1 MAIERGVDDV
11 DIQELEI
18 EDNSKEVEVNVEDES
33 FDELLGSGFDDDE
46 VETLEDGTM
55 LFGAPPPMMP
65 QAMGAPEDF
74 YENLAE
80 VLDKSDLGKL
90 YSDCVADFKDDLSSR
105 KEWEETYREGLEF
118 LGMKFEDRSEPFEGA
133 SGIVHPLLAESVTQF
148 QAQAYKEMLP
158 PGGPVKTQVVGLGT
172 PQTDL
177 QAARVQE
184 YMNYQITHVMQE
196 YDPETDQMLFYLPLS
211 GSAFRKVHFD
221 QTLNRPV
228 SRFIPSEKLVVPY
241 GASSLSSAGRITHI
255 VDMSINDVKKL
266 QQSGFYRKTKM
277 SDRSSD
283 PSAGN
288 GIEEELDELQGVKPS
303 GSSSSDECE
312 ILEMHV
318 ELDIPGYEDVNAEG
332 EETGIKLPYIVT
344 ISQSQ
349 SQILSIRR
357 NYNQNDPMRTRID
370 YFVHYKFLPGVGFY
384 GFGLTHMIGGLSR
397 GATSLL
403 RQLIDAGTLAN
414 LPAGFKAR
422 GIRIRDSDVPLQPG
436 EFRDMDAPGG
446 SLRDALMPLPF
457 KEPSG
462 TLLNLLGMLVDAGK
476 RFASIGDMQ
485 VGDGNQEAPVGTTV
499 ALLERGSRVMS
510 AIHKRLHYA
519 QRIEFSLLAKIFK
532 DYLPPAYPYMVAN
545 GNPGVIQQDF
555 DDRIDILPVS
565 DPNIF
570 SMSQRVMLS
579 QEMLRMVQANP
590 EIHGPMGMYNAY
602 KRMYEA
608 MGVQQ
613 VDQILPPPP
622 PPPQPQPMAS
632 GVENAN
638 FMMMQPATPFPDQ
651 DHQAHIQ
658 THITA
663 YKSGPVKS
671 NPQLQAMIQGHIY
684 AHVDLMAR
692 AQVMQEP
699 EIQQMQQQMQAMGP
713 PPGGPM
719 GGPPGMGPPP
729 PSGGPMGA
737 PPGGPP
743 GASPPMAPPQGGAP
757 MGPPPPPNP
766 MQQQMQ
772 AMIETRVAQVTAQIM
787 EQLAPEFETE
797 DDDPLVALRREE
809 LDIKAQDV
817 ERKAKEAQ
825 QRMDMDED
833 RIDKDY
839 EMDQERMDLQADIAD
854 MKNKTAQDRLKLQEA
869 IQMANVAEK
878 MTKNIFGN

>member
-18 EDNSKEVEVNVEDES
+18 EDNSKEIQIDVEDDS
-33 FDELLGSGFDDDE
+33 FDEVLGSGFSEDDDI
-46 VETLEDGTM
+46 ETLDDGTM
-55 LFGAPPPMMP
+55 LIGMPPPDMMDE
-65 QAMGAPEDF
+65 GDDF
-74 YENLAE
+74 FENLAE
-80 VLDKSDLGKL
+80 VLDRSTLGSL
-90 YSDCVADFKDDLSSR
+90 YNDCIADYKDDLSSR
-105 KEWEETYREGLEF
+105 KEWEQTYREGLEF

-184 YMNYQITHVMQE
+184 YMNYQITQVMKE

-221 QTLNRPV
+221 QTLGRPV
-228 SRFIPSEKLVVPY
+228 SRFIPSENLVVPY
-241 GASSLSSAGRITHI
+241 GASSLDSAVRITHV

-266 QQSGFYRKTKM
+266 QQTGFYRKTNM
-277 SDRSSD
+277 SNRTANIGSD
-283 PSAGN
+283 SD
-288 GIEEELDELQGVKPS
+288 IEEELDELQGVKPS
-303 GSSSSDECE
+303 GNSSSDECE

-318 ELDIPGYEDVNAEG
+318 ELDIEGYEDLDADG

-344 ISQSQ
+344 ISQSE

-357 NYNQNDPMRTRID
+357 NYDQNDPMRKRID

-403 RQLIDAGTLAN
+403 RQLIDAGTLSN

-510 AIHKRLHYA
+510 AIHKRLHYS
-519 QRIEFSLLAKIFK
+519 QRVEFDLLARTFK
-532 DYLPPAYPYMVAN
+532 ENLPAAYPYMVAN
-545 GNPGVIQQDF
+545 GNPGLIQQDF
-555 DDRIDILPVS
+555 DDRIDIIPVS

-622 PPPQPQPMAS
+622 PPPQPMPVAPAM
-632 GVENAN
+632 ENAN

-651 DHQAHIQ
+651 DHQAHIDS
-658 THITA
+658 HITVYNSA
-663 YKSGPVKS
+663 VVKT
-671 NPQLQAMIQGHIY
+671 NPQLRAMIQAHVYGHI
-684 AHVDLMAR
+684 DLMAR
-692 AQVMQEP
+692 QQAMQDP
-699 EIQQMQQQMQAMGP
+699 EVQQMQQQMQMMGP
-713 PPGGPM
+713 PPGMAPPQLGGPM
-719 GGPPGMGPPP
+719 GGPP
-729 PSGGPMGA
+729 S
-737 PPGGPP
+737 GPP
-743 GASPPMAPPQGGAP
+743 GASPSLAPPQGGAP
-757 MGPPPPPNP
+757 MGPPPPNP
-766 MQQQMQ
+766 MQ
-772 AMIETRVAQVTAQIM
+772 AMIESKVAQITADMLEKI
-787 EQLAPEFETE
+787 APIFEAE
-797 DDDPLVALRREE
+797 DTDDPLVELRREE
-809 LDIKAQDV
+809 LDIKAKDV
-817 ERKAKEAQ
+817 QRKAMEAQ
-825 QRMDMDED
+825 QRMEMDED

-839 EMDQERMDLQADIAD
+839 AMDQERMDLQADIAD
-854 MKNKTAQDRLKLQEA
+854 MKNKTAQDRLKLQES

>member
-11 DIQELEI
+11 DIQELKI
-18 EDNSKEVEVNVEDES
+18 EDNSKEIQVDVEDDS
-33 FDELLGSGFDDDE
+33 FDEILGSGFSEDDDI
-46 VETLEDGTM
+46 ETLDDGTM
-55 LFGAPPPMMP
+55 LIGMPPPDIM
-65 QAMGAPEDF
+65 AEGDDF

-80 VLDKSDLGKL
+80 VLDRSTLRSL
-90 YSDCVADFKDDLSSR
+90 YNDCIADYKDDLSSR
-105 KEWEETYREGLEF
+105 KEWEQTYREGLEF
-118 LGMKFEDRSEPFEGA
+118 LGMKFEERSEPFEGA

-184 YMNYQITHVMQE
+184 YMNYQITQVMKE

-221 QTLNRPV
+221 QTLGRPV
-228 SRFIPSEKLVVPY
+228 SRFIPSENLVVPY
-241 GASSLSSAGRITHI
+241 GASSLDSAVRITHV

-266 QQSGFYRKTKM
+266 QQTGFYRKTNM
-277 SDRSSD
+277 SNRTANIVSD
-283 PSAGN
+283 SD
-288 GIEEELDELQGVKPS
+288 IEEELDELQGVKPS
-303 GSSSSDECE
+303 SNSSSDECE

-318 ELDIPGYEDVNAEG
+318 ELDIEGYEDIDADG

-344 ISQSQ
+344 ISQSE

-357 NYNQNDPMRTRID
+357 NYDQNDPMRKRID

-462 TLLNLLGMLVDAGK
+462 TLLNLLGMLVEAGK

-510 AIHKRLHYA
+510 AIHKRLHYS
-519 QRIEFSLLAKIFK
+519 QRIEFNLLARTFK
-532 DYLPPAYPYMVAN
+532 ENLPAAYPYMVAN
-545 GNPGVIQQDF
+545 GNPGLIQQDF
-555 DDRIDILPVS
+555 DDRIDIIPVS

-613 VDQILPPPP
+613 VEQILPPPP
-622 PPPQPQPMAS
+622 PPPQPMPVAPAM
-632 GVENAN
+632 ENAN

-651 DHQAHIQ
+651 DHQAHIDS
-658 THITA
+658 HITVYNSA
-663 YKSGPVKS
+663 VVKT
-671 NPQLQAMIQGHIY
+671 NPQLRAMIQAHVYGHI
-684 AHVDLMAR
+684 DLMAR
-692 AQVMQEP
+692 QQAMQDP
-699 EIQQMQQQMQAMGP
+699 EVQQMQQQMQMMGP
-713 PPGGPM
+713 PPGMAPPQLGGPM
-719 GGPPGMGPPP
+719 GGPP
-729 PSGGPMGA
+729 S
-737 PPGGPP
+737 GPP
-743 GASPPMAPPQGGAP
+743 GASPSLAPPQGGAP
-757 MGPPPPPNP
+757 MGPPPPNP
-766 MQQQMQ
+766 MQ
-772 AMIETRVAQVTAQIM
+772 AMIESKVAQITADMLEKI
-787 EQLAPEFETE
+787 APIFEAE
-797 DDDPLVALRREE
+797 DTNDPLVELRRQE
-809 LDIKAQDV
+809 LDIKAKDV
-817 ERKAKEAQ
+817 QRKAMEAQ
-825 QRMDMDED
+825 QRMEMDED

-839 EMDQERMDLQADIAD
+839 AMDQERMDLQADIAD
-854 MKNKTAQDRLKLQEA
+854 MKNKTAQDRLRLQES
-869 IQMANVAEK
+869 IQMANVAER